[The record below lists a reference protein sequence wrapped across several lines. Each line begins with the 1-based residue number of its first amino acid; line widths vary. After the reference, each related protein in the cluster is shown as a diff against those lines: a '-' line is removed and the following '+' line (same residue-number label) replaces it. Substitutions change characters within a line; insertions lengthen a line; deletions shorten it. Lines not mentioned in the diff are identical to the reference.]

1 MSRRKAKGEDIDT
14 NSWLATYSDTITLLL
29 TFFVLL
35 YSYSSVD
42 AQKFQQISNALQ
54 GVFSGKS
61 SDQILNF
68 NPNDG
73 EVPIIGSQNESNGKN
88 VDASKNVKATY
99 EKLQKQVESEKLDKY
114 IKIKVD
120 SRGYIFEI
128 KDKIL
133 FETGKA
139 DLKTDSIPVLNFITK
154 YIEKIPNEIIIEGHT
169 DNVPISNYKYKDN
182 IDLSADRAN
191 NVTRFFIKNKKID
204 PKRIKPMGLGE
215 YHPIVPNNSES
226 NKAKNRRVNVLIVT
240 NTTKKEGK

>member
-1 MSRRKAKGEDIDT
+1 MSRRKAKEDDIDT
-14 NSWLATYSDTITLLL
+14 NSWLGTYSDTITLLL

-42 AQKFQQISNALQ
+42 AQKFQQISSALQ
-54 GVFSGKS
+54 GVFNGKNS
-61 SDQILNF
+61 NQILDF
-68 NPNDG
+68 NMNNG
-73 EVPIIGSQNESNGKN
+73 EVPVVGSQNESNGKN
-88 VDASKNVKATY
+88 IDASENVKATY
-99 EKLQKQVESEKLDKY
+99 EKLQKQVKDEKLDKY
-114 IKIKVD
+114 LKIKVD

-139 DLKTDSIPVLNFITK
+139 DLKPDSIPVLDFITK

-182 IDLSADRAN
+182 IDLSSDRAN
-191 NVTRFFIKNKKID
+191 NVTRFFINNKKVD
-204 PKRIKPMGLGE
+204 PKRIRPMGLGE
-215 YHPIVPNNSES
+215 YHPIVPNNSDS

-240 NTTKKEGK
+240 NTKKEGK